1 MSTRIAHLA
10 CLLIL
15 TAALSVQ
22 ALAQAQRAAARTPA
36 AAAPHGQTQLLKCRD
51 ALGRITYSDRGCD
64 GATDSRE
71 LRVDRYSASGLPPR
85 PDATR
90 APVARKRDATRAAS
104 AGRDAATGAGGS
116 SGGAGGQVAGL
127 ASAAGDERDALR
139 ARRDEYR
146 RDVNRARTKASQLSS
161 LPGYR

>member
-15 TAALSVQ
+15 TAALPVQ

-85 PDATR
+85 PAATR
-90 APVARKRDATRAAS
+90 APVARKRDATS
-104 AGRDAATGAGGS
+104 GAGAS
-116 SGGAGGQVAGL
+116 SGAAGGQVAGL